1 MLTDKPTIIEAIRNP
16 DLFDS
21 LFKTQSTW
29 VASIVWLKAV
39 FGLDMAPGEQPTKFE
54 LVIDLKTAK
63 PYKPHLGAYARN
75 GTGYAPDYF

>member
-1 MLTDKPTIIEAIRNP
+1 MEGDVLTDKPTIIEAIGNP

-39 FGLDMAPGEQPTKFE
+39 FGLDMALASNRQ
-54 LVIDLKTAK
+54 
-63 PYKPHLGAYARN
+63 N
-75 GTGYAPDYF
+75 SSW